1 MTNDPLKTA
10 WQQAT
15 LPAHDNLQALVRT
28 KGGHPVMS
36 RIRRQLL
43 LEGCSYAV
51 FLLVYYDFFDG
62 HTKPLYLNI
71 ILVLSVACMLVQHI
85 NGYLLA
91 AGRLREPDI
100 LQSLQQKIRQ
110 LKQYAWLSV
119 GSRMLGWSGILVFF
133 CTGITWTTP
142 KYWLLAGATVIMAI
156 QMGLLWQLWQRR
168 INRINETLSA
178 FTG

>member
-1 MTNDPLKTA
+1 MTNDPLKSV
-10 WQQAT
+10 WKQAT
-15 LPAHDNLQALVRT
+15 LPAHGDLQALVRT
-28 KGGHPVMS
+28 RGEHPVMS

-43 LEGCSYAV
+43 LEGCCYAL

-100 LQSLQQKIRQ
+100 LQSLQQKMRQ

-119 GSRMLGWSGILVFF
+119 GSRTLGWGGILLFF

-156 QMGLLWQLWQRR
+156 QMRLLWQLWQRR
-168 INRINETLSA
+168 INRINETLSGFA
-178 FTG
+178 G